1 MTKPSQNLRPHKP
14 DNMQPS
20 SVLFPKNRNSNL
32 ELLRIVCMLFII
44 CHHWIVFILDNCGYH
59 VPLGDTKQDY
69 TSVFLNSFF
78 IIGVNCYVLIS
89 GYFGIKLSWK
99 PIKKIVG
106 ACLFYG
112 ALCYFISLAIPPFNS
127 EGFSFLTLLE
137 RMYPGNWWFL
147 MEYIVLILLSPMLNK
162 SIENIDSKTFRL
174 YIILLLIVNVGI
186 GYCLNDRV
194 NKTGYNIMNF
204 IMLYY
209 IGRFLNRNFE
219 QHVAYLKRKWLWL
232 VYILSSAMLF
242 IGFII
247 LSKYMDSTRIALKWF
262 GYNNPLVLISSVAFF
277 LIFALTK
284 MKNSVVINTIAAS
297 TLVVYICRS
306 SNFSMSPIIRAIF
319 AKVNG
324 WYDFPLSYV
333 CLLGYAIVV
342 FAVIV
347 GFDVSMKTIIRKVKL
362 IFK

>member
-147 MEYIVLILLSPMLNK
+147 
-162 SIENIDSKTFRL
+162 SKTFRL

-297 TLVVYICRS
+297 TLVVYICHS

>member
-209 IGRFLNRNFE
+209 IGRFLHRNFE
-219 QHVAYLKRKWLWL
+219 QHAACLKRKWLCL
-232 VYILSSAMLF
+232 VYILSSVMLF
-242 IGFII
+242 LGFIT
-247 LSKYMDSTRIALKWF
+247 LSKYVDSTRIALKWF
-262 GYNNPLVLISSVAFF
+262 GYNNPLVLISSIAFF

-284 MKNSVVINTIAAS
+284 MKNSVAINTIAAS
-297 TLVVYICRS
+297 TLVVYICHS
-306 SNFSMSPIIRAIF
+306 SNLSMSPIIRAIF

-324 WYDFPLSYV
+324 WHDFPLSYV

-347 GFDVSMKTIIRKVKL
+347 GFDVSMKTIIRNVKL

>member
-1 MTKPSQNLRPHKP
+1 
-14 DNMQPS
+14 
-20 SVLFPKNRNSNL
+20 
-32 ELLRIVCMLFII
+32 
-44 CHHWIVFILDNCGYH
+44 
-59 VPLGDTKQDY
+59 
-69 TSVFLNSFF
+69 
-78 IIGVNCYVLIS
+78 
-89 GYFGIKLSWK
+89 
-99 PIKKIVG
+99 
-106 ACLFYG
+106 
-112 ALCYFISLAIPPFNS
+112 
-127 EGFSFLTLLE
+127 
-137 RMYPGNWWFL
+137 
-147 MEYIVLILLSPMLNK
+147 
-162 SIENIDSKTFRL
+162 
-174 YIILLLIVNVGI
+174 
-186 GYCLNDRV
+186 
-194 NKTGYNIMNF
+194 MNF

-262 GYNNPLVLISSVAFF
+262 GYNNPLVLISSVVFF

-297 TLVVYICRS
+297 TLVVYICHS